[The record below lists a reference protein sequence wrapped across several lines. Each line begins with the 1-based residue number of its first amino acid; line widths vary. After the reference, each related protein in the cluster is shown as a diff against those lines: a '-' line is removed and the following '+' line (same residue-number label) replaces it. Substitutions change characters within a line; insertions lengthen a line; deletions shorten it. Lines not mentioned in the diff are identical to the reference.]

1 MEQQSLSM
9 LKPEVQMELL
19 DLAVLL
25 GVHEQVAQ
33 WEDLCLLEQ
42 TLAML
47 QQPTLEMQALHDQAD
62 PLVVL

>member
-1 MEQQSLSM
+1 M
-9 LKPEVQMELL
+9 LKLEVQMELL

-33 WEDLCLLEQ
+33 WEDLYLLEQ
-42 TLAML
+42 SLAML
-47 QQPTLEMQALHDQAD
+47 QQLTLEMQALHDQAD